1 MVCFGNNWPGPITS
15 WQIDWEIME
24 TVTDFI
30 ILGSI
35 ITADGHLSHGIK
47 RYLLYRGKA
56 ITKLGSISKSRDITL
71 PTKVHLVKGMC
82 FFVCL
87 FVCFPVVL
95 YECEI
100 WTIKKFECWRID
112 AFELWC
118 QRRLLRVLWATRR
131 SSQSILKEIS
141 PEYSLEGL
149 ILRLELQYFG
159 HLMRETDTR
168 KDHDAGED
176 WKQEE
181 NRTTEDKI
189 VGWHHWHNE
198 HEFEWALG
206 NREGQ
211 RTLSCCSPW
220 GRKCQTCLSNWRT
233 TARFVMAFLPRS
245 KHLIILWL
253 QSPFTVIWRPKN

>member
-1 MVCFGNNWPGPITS
+1 MWDLDHKEVWMLKNWCFW
-15 WQIDWEIME
+15 
-24 TVTDFI
+24 TVM
-30 ILGSI
+30 SE
-35 ITADGHLSHGIK
+35 K
-47 RYLLYRGKA
+47 
-56 ITKLGSISKSRDITL
+56 TL
-71 PTKVHLVKGMC
+71 ESTMG
-82 FFVCL
+82 
-87 FVCFPVVL
+87 
-95 YECEI
+95 Y
-100 WTIKKFECWRID
+100 
-112 AFELWC
+112 
-118 QRRLLRVLWATRR
+118 
-131 SSQSILKEIS
+131 KEIKPVNPKGNQS
-141 PEYSLEGL
+141 WIFIRRTDSEAGASVL
-149 ILRLELQYFG
+149 G
-159 HLMRETDTR
+159 HLMREADTR